1 MEQENILVKE
11 KIGKLILKFS
21 IPCIVS
27 MLVNSL
33 YNIVDQIF
41 IGQGVG
47 TLGNGA
53 TNVVFPLVM
62 IGLAF
67 SLMFGDGASAYLS
80 LKLGEKKK
88 KEAEDMEQE
97 LLQEIASYWG
107 TRAEGYSE
115 VNEKELAGS
124 QREAWLHVLEEQ
136 FPEKK
141 KEEMKILDIGTGPG
155 FFPMILSEAGYTVTA
170 VDYTEEM
177 LEKAKEN
184 LGKYTKYGLERV
196 TLQRMDAQNLEFAD
210 ETFDVVISR
219 NLTWNLEKPEQAYQE
234 WMRVLKPGGVL
245 LNFDANWY
253 GYLYDEEKKEAY
265 EADRKKVEEQQLDD
279 HYLCTD
285 IDRMENIARQVPL
298 SAMERPTWDTK
309 VLESLGVCSIQT
321 DSEIW
326 KRVWSEEERLNYAST
341 PMFLVRA
348 EKSAEQSFQL
358 GDVTVRRGE
367 KYQGD
372 ISFANGDIV
381 LPGTIIC
388 GKLPGKTMLITG
400 GVHSGEYV
408 GIQACVELGAEL
420 QPEKTVGTIVILKVL
435 NRPAFE
441 NRAGSLGLSDGKNL
455 NRVFPGN
462 PNGTEMERL
471 AWAITK
477 EVYPKVDYYIDL
489 HSGDDFEAL
498 TPYVYYAGKA
508 AQEVTEVSRKMA
520 EQVDVPYMV
529 RSMVSSGG
537 AYNYAASKGIA
548 SILLERGGMG
558 AWTSEEVNSDKRDVR
573 NILSSLDIYQI
584 RRDVR
589 NYVPMEVTDV
599 RYQAASEDGLWYPA
613 AKPGDMVA
621 EGALLGTIRDYNG
634 KLRETCRAE
643 YTGVVLYQTGS
654 LQVTEGG
661 PVVAYGRI
669 VREPEYDDRKEQ
681 IVHYWEKRS
690 ESFLEQRRSELANPI
705 AKRWMKEIEKQIP
718 AGRRLKILDVGC
730 GAGFFS
736 ILLAKEGHEVF
747 GIDLTPEMIENAI
760 QLAEEENADCCFQV
774 MDAENPMFADE
785 TFDVVISRNLTWT
798 LPNAEHAYGEWM
810 RVLKTGG
817 VLLNFDANYGKEDV
831 ADTKGLPEAH
841 AHFKV
846 GNEMLEECERI
857 KSQLPI
863 SRKNRPAYDVA
874 VLCENTAGEIR
885 IDTSLGKRI
894 YLEKDEFYNP
904 APMFSICAV
913 KQ

>member
-1 MEQENILVKE
+1 MK
-11 KIGKLILKFS
+11 
-21 IPCIVS
+21 
-27 MLVNSL
+27 
-33 YNIVDQIF
+33 
-41 IGQGVG
+41 
-47 TLGNGA
+47 
-53 TNVVFPLVM
+53 
-62 IGLAF
+62 
-67 SLMFGDGASAYLS
+67 
-80 LKLGEKKK
+80 
-88 KEAEDMEQE
+88 QE

-298 SAMERPTWDTK
+298 SAMERPAWDTK

-573 NILSSLDIYQI
+573 NILSSLGMYQI

-599 RYQAASEDGLWYPA
+599 CYQAASEDGLWYPA

-785 TFDVVISRNLTWT
+785 TFDVVISRNLTWA

-810 RVLKTGG
+810 RVLKTDG

>member
-1 MEQENILVKE
+1 MENGRAGKVK
-11 KIGKLILKFS
+11 
-21 IPCIVS
+21 
-27 MLVNSL
+27 
-33 YNIVDQIF
+33 
-41 IGQGVG
+41 
-47 TLGNGA
+47 
-53 TNVVFPLVM
+53 
-62 IGLAF
+62 
-67 SLMFGDGASAYLS
+67 
-80 LKLGEKKK
+80 KKK

-136 FPEKK
+136 FPE

-298 SAMERPTWDTK
+298 SAMERPAWDTK

-348 EKSAEQSFQL
+348 EKSAEQPFQL

-529 RSMVSSGG
+529 RSLVSSGG

-573 NILSSLDIYQI
+573 NILSSLDMYQI

-599 RYQAASEDGLWYPA
+599 CYQAASEDGLWYPA

>member
-1 MEQENILVKE
+1 MENGRAG
-11 KIGKLILKFS
+11 KIK
-21 IPCIVS
+21 
-27 MLVNSL
+27 
-33 YNIVDQIF
+33 
-41 IGQGVG
+41 
-47 TLGNGA
+47 
-53 TNVVFPLVM
+53 
-62 IGLAF
+62 
-67 SLMFGDGASAYLS
+67 
-80 LKLGEKKK
+80 KKK

-136 FPEKK
+136 FPE

-298 SAMERPTWDTK
+298 SAMERPAWDTK

-348 EKSAEQSFQL
+348 EKSEEQSFQL

-573 NILSSLDIYQI
+573 NILSSLDMYQI

-599 RYQAASEDGLWYPA
+599 CYQAASEDGLWYPA

>member
-1 MEQENILVKE
+1 MENGRAGKVK
-11 KIGKLILKFS
+11 
-21 IPCIVS
+21 
-27 MLVNSL
+27 
-33 YNIVDQIF
+33 
-41 IGQGVG
+41 
-47 TLGNGA
+47 
-53 TNVVFPLVM
+53 
-62 IGLAF
+62 
-67 SLMFGDGASAYLS
+67 
-80 LKLGEKKK
+80 KKK

-136 FPEKK
+136 FPE

-298 SAMERPTWDTK
+298 SAMERPAWDTK

-326 KRVWSEEERLNYAST
+326 KRVWSEKERLNYAST

-348 EKSAEQSFQL
+348 EKSAEQPFQL

-573 NILSSLDIYQI
+573 NILSSLDMYQI

-599 RYQAASEDGLWYPA
+599 CYQAASEDGLWYPA

-705 AKRWMKEIEKQIP
+705 AKRWMKEIEKQIL

>member
-1 MEQENILVKE
+1 MENGRAGKVK
-11 KIGKLILKFS
+11 
-21 IPCIVS
+21 
-27 MLVNSL
+27 
-33 YNIVDQIF
+33 
-41 IGQGVG
+41 
-47 TLGNGA
+47 
-53 TNVVFPLVM
+53 
-62 IGLAF
+62 
-67 SLMFGDGASAYLS
+67 
-80 LKLGEKKK
+80 KKK

-136 FPEKK
+136 FPE

-298 SAMERPTWDTK
+298 SAMERPAWDTK

-348 EKSAEQSFQL
+348 EKSAEQPFQL

-408 GIQACVELGAEL
+408 GIQACVELGAEI

-573 NILSSLDIYQI
+573 NILSSLDMYQI

-599 RYQAASEDGLWYPA
+599 CYQAASEDGLWYPA

>member
-1 MEQENILVKE
+1 MENDRAG
-11 KIGKLILKFS
+11 KIK
-21 IPCIVS
+21 
-27 MLVNSL
+27 
-33 YNIVDQIF
+33 
-41 IGQGVG
+41 
-47 TLGNGA
+47 
-53 TNVVFPLVM
+53 
-62 IGLAF
+62 
-67 SLMFGDGASAYLS
+67 
-80 LKLGEKKK
+80 KKK

-155 FFPMILSEAGYTVTA
+155 FFPMILSEAGYTVAA

-298 SAMERPTWDTK
+298 SAMERPAWDTK

-367 KYQGD
+367 KYQG
-372 ISFANGDIV
+372 V
-381 LPGTIIC
+381 
-388 GKLPGKTMLITG
+388 
-400 GVHSGEYV
+400 
-408 GIQACVELGAEL
+408 
-420 QPEKTVGTIVILKVL
+420 
-435 NRPAFE
+435 
-441 NRAGSLGLSDGKNL
+441 
-455 NRVFPGN
+455 
-462 PNGTEMERL
+462 
-471 AWAITK
+471 
-477 EVYPKVDYYIDL
+477 
-489 HSGDDFEAL
+489 
-498 TPYVYYAGKA
+498 
-508 AQEVTEVSRKMA
+508 
-520 EQVDVPYMV
+520 
-529 RSMVSSGG
+529 
-537 AYNYAASKGIA
+537 
-548 SILLERGGMG
+548 
-558 AWTSEEVNSDKRDVR
+558 
-573 NILSSLDIYQI
+573 
-584 RRDVR
+584 
-589 NYVPMEVTDV
+589 
-599 RYQAASEDGLWYPA
+599 SEDGLWYPA
-613 AKPGDMVA
+613 AKPGDM
-621 EGALLGTIRDYNG
+621 
-634 KLRETCRAE
+634 
-643 YTGVVLYQTGS
+643 
-654 LQVTEGG
+654 VTEGG

-810 RVLKTGG
+810 RVLKTDG

>member
-1 MEQENILVKE
+1 MENGRAGKVK
-11 KIGKLILKFS
+11 
-21 IPCIVS
+21 
-27 MLVNSL
+27 
-33 YNIVDQIF
+33 
-41 IGQGVG
+41 
-47 TLGNGA
+47 
-53 TNVVFPLVM
+53 
-62 IGLAF
+62 
-67 SLMFGDGASAYLS
+67 
-80 LKLGEKKK
+80 KKK

-298 SAMERPTWDTK
+298 SAMERPAWDTK

-358 GDVTVRRGE
+358 GDVTVRRSE

-573 NILSSLDIYQI
+573 NILSSLDMYQI

-599 RYQAASEDGLWYPA
+599 CYQAASEDGLWYPA

-634 KLRETCRAE
+634 KLRETCSAE

>member
-1 MEQENILVKE
+1 MENDRAGKVK
-11 KIGKLILKFS
+11 
-21 IPCIVS
+21 
-27 MLVNSL
+27 
-33 YNIVDQIF
+33 
-41 IGQGVG
+41 
-47 TLGNGA
+47 
-53 TNVVFPLVM
+53 
-62 IGLAF
+62 
-67 SLMFGDGASAYLS
+67 
-80 LKLGEKKK
+80 KKK

-155 FFPMILSEAGYTVTA
+155 FFPMILSEAGYTVAA

-298 SAMERPTWDTK
+298 SAMERPAWDTK

-348 EKSAEQSFQL
+348 EKSAEQPFQL

-367 KYQGD
+367 K
-372 ISFANGDIV
+372 
-381 LPGTIIC
+381 
-388 GKLPGKTMLITG
+388 
-400 GVHSGEYV
+400 
-408 GIQACVELGAEL
+408 
-420 QPEKTVGTIVILKVL
+420 
-435 NRPAFE
+435 
-441 NRAGSLGLSDGKNL
+441 
-455 NRVFPGN
+455 
-462 PNGTEMERL
+462 
-471 AWAITK
+471 
-477 EVYPKVDYYIDL
+477 
-489 HSGDDFEAL
+489 
-498 TPYVYYAGKA
+498 
-508 AQEVTEVSRKMA
+508 
-520 EQVDVPYMV
+520 
-529 RSMVSSGG
+529 
-537 AYNYAASKGIA
+537 
-548 SILLERGGMG
+548 
-558 AWTSEEVNSDKRDVR
+558 
-573 NILSSLDIYQI
+573 
-584 RRDVR
+584 
-589 NYVPMEVTDV
+589 
-599 RYQAASEDGLWYPA
+599 YQAASEDGLWYPA
-613 AKPGDMVA
+613 AKPGDM
-621 EGALLGTIRDYNG
+621 
-634 KLRETCRAE
+634 
-643 YTGVVLYQTGS
+643 
-654 LQVTEGG
+654 VTEGG

-894 YLEKDEFYNP
+894 YLEKDELYNP

>member
-1 MEQENILVKE
+1 MENGRAGKVK
-11 KIGKLILKFS
+11 
-21 IPCIVS
+21 
-27 MLVNSL
+27 
-33 YNIVDQIF
+33 
-41 IGQGVG
+41 
-47 TLGNGA
+47 
-53 TNVVFPLVM
+53 
-62 IGLAF
+62 
-67 SLMFGDGASAYLS
+67 
-80 LKLGEKKK
+80 KKK

-155 FFPMILSEAGYTVTA
+155 FFPMILSEAGYTVAA

-298 SAMERPTWDTK
+298 SAMERPAWDTK

-573 NILSSLDIYQI
+573 NILSSLDMYQI

-599 RYQAASEDGLWYPA
+599 CYQAASEDGLWYPA

-643 YTGVVLYQTGS
+643 YTGVVLYQTCS

-718 AGRRLKILDVGC
+718 VGRRLKILDVGC

-760 QLAEEENADCCFQV
+760 QLAEEENANCCFQV

>member
-1 MEQENILVKE
+1 MENGRAGKVK
-11 KIGKLILKFS
+11 
-21 IPCIVS
+21 
-27 MLVNSL
+27 
-33 YNIVDQIF
+33 
-41 IGQGVG
+41 
-47 TLGNGA
+47 
-53 TNVVFPLVM
+53 
-62 IGLAF
+62 
-67 SLMFGDGASAYLS
+67 
-80 LKLGEKKK
+80 KKK

-298 SAMERPTWDTK
+298 SAMERPAWDTK

-529 RSMVSSGG
+529 RSLVSSGG

-573 NILSSLDIYQI
+573 NILSSLDMYQI

-599 RYQAASEDGLWYPA
+599 CYQAASEDGLWYPA

>member
-1 MEQENILVKE
+1 MENGRAGKVK
-11 KIGKLILKFS
+11 
-21 IPCIVS
+21 
-27 MLVNSL
+27 
-33 YNIVDQIF
+33 
-41 IGQGVG
+41 
-47 TLGNGA
+47 
-53 TNVVFPLVM
+53 
-62 IGLAF
+62 
-67 SLMFGDGASAYLS
+67 
-80 LKLGEKKK
+80 KKK

-97 LLQEIASYWG
+97 LLQEIVSYWG
-107 TRAEGYSE
+107 NRAEGYSE

-298 SAMERPTWDTK
+298 SAMERPAWDTK

-599 RYQAASEDGLWYPA
+599 CYQAASEDGLWYPA

-817 VLLNFDANYGKEDV
+817 VLLNFDANYGKDD
-831 ADTKGLPEAH
+831 ASDAKDLPEQH

-857 KSQLPI
+857 KAQLPI

-874 VLCENTAGEIR
+874 VLCENTEGEIR

>member
-1 MEQENILVKE
+1 MK
-11 KIGKLILKFS
+11 
-21 IPCIVS
+21 
-27 MLVNSL
+27 
-33 YNIVDQIF
+33 
-41 IGQGVG
+41 
-47 TLGNGA
+47 
-53 TNVVFPLVM
+53 
-62 IGLAF
+62 
-67 SLMFGDGASAYLS
+67 
-80 LKLGEKKK
+80 
-88 KEAEDMEQE
+88 QE

-298 SAMERPTWDTK
+298 SAMERPAWDTK

-599 RYQAASEDGLWYPA
+599 CYQAASEDGLWYPA

-810 RVLKTGG
+810 RVLKTDG

>member
-1 MEQENILVKE
+1 MENDRAGKVK
-11 KIGKLILKFS
+11 
-21 IPCIVS
+21 
-27 MLVNSL
+27 
-33 YNIVDQIF
+33 
-41 IGQGVG
+41 
-47 TLGNGA
+47 
-53 TNVVFPLVM
+53 
-62 IGLAF
+62 
-67 SLMFGDGASAYLS
+67 
-80 LKLGEKKK
+80 KKK

-155 FFPMILSEAGYTVTA
+155 FFPMILSEAGYTVAA

-245 LNFDANWY
+245 LNFDADWY

-298 SAMERPTWDTK
+298 SAMERPAWDTK

-573 NILSSLDIYQI
+573 NILSSLDMYQI

-599 RYQAASEDGLWYPA
+599 CYQAASEDGLWYPA

-634 KLRETCRAE
+634 KLRETCSAE

>member
-1 MEQENILVKE
+1 MK
-11 KIGKLILKFS
+11 
-21 IPCIVS
+21 
-27 MLVNSL
+27 
-33 YNIVDQIF
+33 
-41 IGQGVG
+41 
-47 TLGNGA
+47 
-53 TNVVFPLVM
+53 
-62 IGLAF
+62 
-67 SLMFGDGASAYLS
+67 
-80 LKLGEKKK
+80 
-88 KEAEDMEQE
+88 QE

-136 FPEKK
+136 FPE

-298 SAMERPTWDTK
+298 SAMERPAWDTK

-348 EKSAEQSFQL
+348 EKSAEQPFQL

-573 NILSSLDIYQI
+573 NILSSLDMYQI

-599 RYQAASEDGLWYPA
+599 CYQAASEDGLWYPA

-810 RVLKTGG
+810 RVLKTDG

>member
-1 MEQENILVKE
+1 MENGRAGKVK
-11 KIGKLILKFS
+11 
-21 IPCIVS
+21 
-27 MLVNSL
+27 
-33 YNIVDQIF
+33 
-41 IGQGVG
+41 
-47 TLGNGA
+47 
-53 TNVVFPLVM
+53 
-62 IGLAF
+62 
-67 SLMFGDGASAYLS
+67 
-80 LKLGEKKK
+80 KKK

-298 SAMERPTWDTK
+298 SAMERPAWDTK
-309 VLESLGVCSIQT
+309 VLESLGVCSIQN

-348 EKSAEQSFQL
+348 EKSAEQPFQL

-573 NILSSLDIYQI
+573 NILSSLDMYQI

-599 RYQAASEDGLWYPA
+599 CYQAASEDGLWYPA

>member
-1 MEQENILVKE
+1 MENGRAGKVK
-11 KIGKLILKFS
+11 
-21 IPCIVS
+21 
-27 MLVNSL
+27 
-33 YNIVDQIF
+33 
-41 IGQGVG
+41 
-47 TLGNGA
+47 
-53 TNVVFPLVM
+53 
-62 IGLAF
+62 
-67 SLMFGDGASAYLS
+67 
-80 LKLGEKKK
+80 KKK

-97 LLQEIASYWG
+97 LLQEIVSYWG

-298 SAMERPTWDTK
+298 SAMERPAWDTK

-408 GIQACVELGAEL
+408 GIQTCVELGAEL

-573 NILSSLDIYQI
+573 NILSSLDMYQI

-599 RYQAASEDGLWYPA
+599 CYQAASEDGLWYPA

-760 QLAEEENADCCFQV
+760 QLAEEENADCRFQV

-857 KSQLPI
+857 KLQLPI

>member
-1 MEQENILVKE
+1 MENDRAG
-11 KIGKLILKFS
+11 KIK
-21 IPCIVS
+21 
-27 MLVNSL
+27 
-33 YNIVDQIF
+33 
-41 IGQGVG
+41 
-47 TLGNGA
+47 
-53 TNVVFPLVM
+53 
-62 IGLAF
+62 
-67 SLMFGDGASAYLS
+67 
-80 LKLGEKKK
+80 KKK

-155 FFPMILSEAGYTVTA
+155 FFPMILSEAGYTVAA

-298 SAMERPTWDTK
+298 SAMERPAWDTK

-348 EKSAEQSFQL
+348 EKSAEQPFQL

-599 RYQAASEDGLWYPA
+599 CYQAASEDGLWYPA

>member
-1 MEQENILVKE
+1 MENGRAGKVK
-11 KIGKLILKFS
+11 
-21 IPCIVS
+21 
-27 MLVNSL
+27 
-33 YNIVDQIF
+33 
-41 IGQGVG
+41 
-47 TLGNGA
+47 
-53 TNVVFPLVM
+53 
-62 IGLAF
+62 
-67 SLMFGDGASAYLS
+67 
-80 LKLGEKKK
+80 KKK

-298 SAMERPTWDTK
+298 SAMERPAWDTK

-599 RYQAASEDGLWYPA
+599 CYQAASEDGLWYPA

-736 ILLAKEGHEVF
+736 ILLAKEDHEVF

-857 KSQLPI
+857 KLQLPI

>member
-1 MEQENILVKE
+1 MENGRAGKVK
-11 KIGKLILKFS
+11 
-21 IPCIVS
+21 
-27 MLVNSL
+27 
-33 YNIVDQIF
+33 
-41 IGQGVG
+41 
-47 TLGNGA
+47 
-53 TNVVFPLVM
+53 
-62 IGLAF
+62 
-67 SLMFGDGASAYLS
+67 
-80 LKLGEKKK
+80 KKK

-155 FFPMILSEAGYTVTA
+155 FFPMILSEVGYTVTA

-498 TPYVYYAGKA
+498 TPYAYYAGKA

-573 NILSSLDIYQI
+573 NILSSFGMYQI

-613 AKPGDMVA
+613 AKPGNMVA

-857 KSQLPI
+857 KLQLPI

>member
-1 MEQENILVKE
+1 MENGRAGKVK
-11 KIGKLILKFS
+11 
-21 IPCIVS
+21 
-27 MLVNSL
+27 
-33 YNIVDQIF
+33 
-41 IGQGVG
+41 
-47 TLGNGA
+47 
-53 TNVVFPLVM
+53 
-62 IGLAF
+62 
-67 SLMFGDGASAYLS
+67 
-80 LKLGEKKK
+80 KKK

-298 SAMERPTWDTK
+298 SAMERPAWDTK

-372 ISFANGDIV
+372 IFFANGDIV

-573 NILSSLDIYQI
+573 NILSSLDMYQI

-599 RYQAASEDGLWYPA
+599 CYQAASEDGLWYPA
-613 AKPGDMVA
+613 AKPGNMVA

>member
-1 MEQENILVKE
+1 MENGRAGKVK
-11 KIGKLILKFS
+11 
-21 IPCIVS
+21 
-27 MLVNSL
+27 
-33 YNIVDQIF
+33 
-41 IGQGVG
+41 
-47 TLGNGA
+47 
-53 TNVVFPLVM
+53 
-62 IGLAF
+62 
-67 SLMFGDGASAYLS
+67 
-80 LKLGEKKK
+80 KKK

-298 SAMERPTWDTK
+298 SAMERPAWDTK

-348 EKSAEQSFQL
+348 EKSAEQSFHL

-372 ISFANGDIV
+372 IFFANGDIV

-599 RYQAASEDGLWYPA
+599 CYQAASEDGLWYPA

>member
-1 MEQENILVKE
+1 MENGRAGKVK
-11 KIGKLILKFS
+11 
-21 IPCIVS
+21 
-27 MLVNSL
+27 
-33 YNIVDQIF
+33 
-41 IGQGVG
+41 
-47 TLGNGA
+47 
-53 TNVVFPLVM
+53 
-62 IGLAF
+62 
-67 SLMFGDGASAYLS
+67 
-80 LKLGEKKK
+80 KKK

-155 FFPMILSEAGYTVTA
+155 FFPMILSEAGYTVAA

-298 SAMERPTWDTK
+298 SAMERPAWDTK
-309 VLESLGVCSIQT
+309 VLESLDVCSIQT

-573 NILSSLDIYQI
+573 NILSSLDMYQI

-599 RYQAASEDGLWYPA
+599 CYQAASEDGLWYPA
-613 AKPGDMVA
+613 AKPGNMVA

-760 QLAEEENADCCFQV
+760 QLAEEENADCCFRV

-857 KSQLPI
+857 KLQLPI

>member
-1 MEQENILVKE
+1 MENGRAGKVK
-11 KIGKLILKFS
+11 
-21 IPCIVS
+21 
-27 MLVNSL
+27 
-33 YNIVDQIF
+33 
-41 IGQGVG
+41 
-47 TLGNGA
+47 
-53 TNVVFPLVM
+53 
-62 IGLAF
+62 
-67 SLMFGDGASAYLS
+67 
-80 LKLGEKKK
+80 KKK

-298 SAMERPTWDTK
+298 SAMERPAWDTK
-309 VLESLGVCSIQT
+309 VLESIGVCSIQT

-599 RYQAASEDGLWYPA
+599 CYQAASEDGLWYPA

-817 VLLNFDANYGKEDV
+817 VLLNFDANYGKDD
-831 ADTKGLPEAH
+831 ASDTKDLPEQH

-857 KSQLPI
+857 KAQLPI

-874 VLCENTAGEIR
+874 VLCENTRGEIR
-885 IDTSLGKRI
+885 IDPDLGKRI

-904 APMFSICAV
+904 APMFLICAV
-913 KQ
+913 KK

>member
-1 MEQENILVKE
+1 MENGRAGKVK
-11 KIGKLILKFS
+11 
-21 IPCIVS
+21 
-27 MLVNSL
+27 
-33 YNIVDQIF
+33 
-41 IGQGVG
+41 
-47 TLGNGA
+47 
-53 TNVVFPLVM
+53 
-62 IGLAF
+62 
-67 SLMFGDGASAYLS
+67 
-80 LKLGEKKK
+80 KKK

-136 FPEKK
+136 FPE

-298 SAMERPTWDTK
+298 STMERPAWDTK

-348 EKSAEQSFQL
+348 EKSAEQPFQL

-573 NILSSLDIYQI
+573 NILSSLDMYQI

-599 RYQAASEDGLWYPA
+599 CYQAASEDGLWYPA

-643 YTGVVLYQTGS
+643 YTGVVLYQTCS

>member
-1 MEQENILVKE
+1 M
-11 KIGKLILKFS
+11 
-21 IPCIVS
+21 
-27 MLVNSL
+27 MLP
-33 YNIVDQIF
+33 QI
-41 IGQGVG
+41 
-47 TLGNGA
+47 
-53 TNVVFPLVM
+53 
-62 IGLAF
+62 
-67 SLMFGDGASAYLS
+67 
-80 LKLGEKKK
+80 EH
-88 KEAEDMEQE
+88 
-97 LLQEIASYWG
+97 YWTG
-107 TRAEGYSE
+107 RAKGYSE
-115 VNEKELAGS
+115 VNQHELATG
-124 QREAWLHVLEEQ
+124 QDRVWLGEIRKHLPKGENL
-136 FPEKK
+136 
-141 KEEMKILDIGTGPG
+141 KILDVGTGPG
-155 FFPMILSEAGYTVTA
+155 FFAILLARAGYDVTA
-170 VDYTEEM
+170 VDYTEAM
-177 LEKAKEN
+177 LAEAKKNAGEVAEKICF
-184 LGKYTKYGLERV
+184 
-196 TLQRMDAQNLEFAD
+196 QRMDAQKLDFPD
-210 ETFDVVISR
+210 GYFDVVISR

-298 SAMERPTWDTK
+298 SAMERPAWDTK

-358 GDVTVRRGE
+358 GDVSVRRGE

-573 NILSSLDIYQI
+573 NILSSLDMYQI

-599 RYQAASEDGLWYPA
+599 CYQAASEDGLWYPA
-613 AKPGDMVA
+613 AKPGNMVA

>member
-1 MEQENILVKE
+1 MENDRAG
-11 KIGKLILKFS
+11 KIK
-21 IPCIVS
+21 
-27 MLVNSL
+27 
-33 YNIVDQIF
+33 
-41 IGQGVG
+41 
-47 TLGNGA
+47 
-53 TNVVFPLVM
+53 
-62 IGLAF
+62 
-67 SLMFGDGASAYLS
+67 
-80 LKLGEKKK
+80 KKK

-155 FFPMILSEAGYTVTA
+155 FFPMILSEAGYTVAA

-298 SAMERPTWDTK
+298 SAMERPAWDTK

-348 EKSAEQSFQL
+348 EKSAEQPFQL

-462 PNGTEMERL
+462 PNGTEIERL

-477 EVYPKVDYYIDL
+477 EVYPKADYYIDL

-573 NILSSLDIYQI
+573 NILSSLDMYQI

-599 RYQAASEDGLWYPA
+599 CYQAASEDGLWYPA
-613 AKPGDMVA
+613 AKPGNMVA

>member
-1 MEQENILVKE
+1 MENGRAGKVK
-11 KIGKLILKFS
+11 
-21 IPCIVS
+21 
-27 MLVNSL
+27 
-33 YNIVDQIF
+33 
-41 IGQGVG
+41 
-47 TLGNGA
+47 
-53 TNVVFPLVM
+53 
-62 IGLAF
+62 
-67 SLMFGDGASAYLS
+67 
-80 LKLGEKKK
+80 KKK

-196 TLQRMDAQNLEFAD
+196 TLQRMDAQNLEFAN

-298 SAMERPTWDTK
+298 SAMERPAWDTK

-817 VLLNFDANYGKEDV
+817 VLLNFDANYGKDD
-831 ADTKGLPEAH
+831 ASDTKDLPEQH

-857 KSQLPI
+857 KAQLPI

>member
-1 MEQENILVKE
+1 MENDRAGKVK
-11 KIGKLILKFS
+11 
-21 IPCIVS
+21 
-27 MLVNSL
+27 
-33 YNIVDQIF
+33 
-41 IGQGVG
+41 
-47 TLGNGA
+47 
-53 TNVVFPLVM
+53 
-62 IGLAF
+62 
-67 SLMFGDGASAYLS
+67 
-80 LKLGEKKK
+80 KKK

-298 SAMERPTWDTK
+298 SAMERPAWDTK

-599 RYQAASEDGLWYPA
+599 CYQAASEDGLWYLA

-736 ILLAKEGHEVF
+736 ILLAKEGHEVL

>member
-1 MEQENILVKE
+1 
-11 KIGKLILKFS
+11 
-21 IPCIVS
+21 
-27 MLVNSL
+27 
-33 YNIVDQIF
+33 
-41 IGQGVG
+41 
-47 TLGNGA
+47 
-53 TNVVFPLVM
+53 
-62 IGLAF
+62 
-67 SLMFGDGASAYLS
+67 
-80 LKLGEKKK
+80 
-88 KEAEDMEQE
+88 MEQE

-298 SAMERPTWDTK
+298 SAMERPAWDTK
-309 VLESLGVCSIQT
+309 VLESLGICSIQT

-420 QPEKTVGTIVILKVL
+420 QLEKTVGTIVILKVL

-441 NRAGSLGLSDGKNL
+441 NRAGSLGLFDGKNL

-529 RSMVSSGG
+529 RSLVSSGG

-573 NILSSLDIYQI
+573 NILSSLGMYQI

-599 RYQAASEDGLWYPA
+599 CYQAASEDGLWYPA

-718 AGRRLKILDVGC
+718 VGRRLKILDVGC

>member
-1 MEQENILVKE
+1 MENGRTGKVK
-11 KIGKLILKFS
+11 
-21 IPCIVS
+21 
-27 MLVNSL
+27 
-33 YNIVDQIF
+33 
-41 IGQGVG
+41 
-47 TLGNGA
+47 
-53 TNVVFPLVM
+53 
-62 IGLAF
+62 
-67 SLMFGDGASAYLS
+67 
-80 LKLGEKKK
+80 KKK

-97 LLQEIASYWG
+97 LLQEIVSYWG

-298 SAMERPTWDTK
+298 SAMERPAWDTK

-573 NILSSLDIYQI
+573 NILSSLDMYQI

-599 RYQAASEDGLWYPA
+599 CYQAASEDGLWYPA

-736 ILLAKEGHEVF
+736 ILLAKEDHEVF

>member
-1 MEQENILVKE
+1 MENGRAGKVK
-11 KIGKLILKFS
+11 
-21 IPCIVS
+21 
-27 MLVNSL
+27 
-33 YNIVDQIF
+33 
-41 IGQGVG
+41 
-47 TLGNGA
+47 
-53 TNVVFPLVM
+53 
-62 IGLAF
+62 
-67 SLMFGDGASAYLS
+67 
-80 LKLGEKKK
+80 KKK

-298 SAMERPTWDTK
+298 SAMERPAWDTK
-309 VLESLGVCSIQT
+309 LLESLGVCSIQT

-573 NILSSLDIYQI
+573 NILSSLDMYQI

-599 RYQAASEDGLWYPA
+599 CYQAASEDGLWYPA
-613 AKPGDMVA
+613 AKPGNMVA

>member
-1 MEQENILVKE
+1 MENGRAGKVK
-11 KIGKLILKFS
+11 
-21 IPCIVS
+21 
-27 MLVNSL
+27 
-33 YNIVDQIF
+33 
-41 IGQGVG
+41 
-47 TLGNGA
+47 
-53 TNVVFPLVM
+53 
-62 IGLAF
+62 
-67 SLMFGDGASAYLS
+67 
-80 LKLGEKKK
+80 KKK

-141 KEEMKILDIGTGPG
+141 KEEMKILDIGAGPG

-298 SAMERPTWDTK
+298 SAMERPAWDTK

-348 EKSAEQSFQL
+348 EKSAEQPFQL

-508 AQEVTEVSRKMA
+508 AQEVTEISRKMA

-599 RYQAASEDGLWYPA
+599 CYQAASEDGLWYPA

-736 ILLAKEGHEVF
+736 ILLAKEDHEVF

>member
-1 MEQENILVKE
+1 MENDRAG
-11 KIGKLILKFS
+11 KIK
-21 IPCIVS
+21 
-27 MLVNSL
+27 
-33 YNIVDQIF
+33 
-41 IGQGVG
+41 
-47 TLGNGA
+47 
-53 TNVVFPLVM
+53 
-62 IGLAF
+62 
-67 SLMFGDGASAYLS
+67 
-80 LKLGEKKK
+80 KKK

-155 FFPMILSEAGYTVTA
+155 FFPMILSEAGYTVAA

-298 SAMERPTWDTK
+298 SAMERPAWDTK

-573 NILSSLDIYQI
+573 NILSSLDMYQI

-599 RYQAASEDGLWYPA
+599 CYQAASEDGLWYPA
-613 AKPGDMVA
+613 AKPGNMVA

>member
-1 MEQENILVKE
+1 MENGRAGKVK
-11 KIGKLILKFS
+11 
-21 IPCIVS
+21 
-27 MLVNSL
+27 
-33 YNIVDQIF
+33 
-41 IGQGVG
+41 
-47 TLGNGA
+47 
-53 TNVVFPLVM
+53 
-62 IGLAF
+62 
-67 SLMFGDGASAYLS
+67 
-80 LKLGEKKK
+80 KKK

-136 FPEKK
+136 FPE

-573 NILSSLDIYQI
+573 NILSSLDMYQI

-599 RYQAASEDGLWYPA
+599 CYQAASEDGLWYPA
-613 AKPGDMVA
+613 VKPGDMVA

>member
-1 MEQENILVKE
+1 MENGRAGKVK
-11 KIGKLILKFS
+11 
-21 IPCIVS
+21 
-27 MLVNSL
+27 
-33 YNIVDQIF
+33 
-41 IGQGVG
+41 
-47 TLGNGA
+47 
-53 TNVVFPLVM
+53 
-62 IGLAF
+62 
-67 SLMFGDGASAYLS
+67 
-80 LKLGEKKK
+80 KKK

-155 FFPMILSEAGYTVTA
+155 FFPMILSEVGYTVTA

-498 TPYVYYAGKA
+498 TPYAYYAGKA

-573 NILSSLDIYQI
+573 NILSSLDMYQI

-599 RYQAASEDGLWYPA
+599 CYQAASEDGLWYPA

-857 KSQLPI
+857 KLQLPI

>member
-1 MEQENILVKE
+1 MENDRAG
-11 KIGKLILKFS
+11 KIK
-21 IPCIVS
+21 
-27 MLVNSL
+27 
-33 YNIVDQIF
+33 
-41 IGQGVG
+41 
-47 TLGNGA
+47 
-53 TNVVFPLVM
+53 
-62 IGLAF
+62 
-67 SLMFGDGASAYLS
+67 
-80 LKLGEKKK
+80 KKK

-155 FFPMILSEAGYTVTA
+155 FFPMILSEAGYTVAA

-298 SAMERPTWDTK
+298 STMERPAWDTK

-367 KYQGD
+367 KYQG
-372 ISFANGDIV
+372 V
-381 LPGTIIC
+381 
-388 GKLPGKTMLITG
+388 
-400 GVHSGEYV
+400 
-408 GIQACVELGAEL
+408 
-420 QPEKTVGTIVILKVL
+420 
-435 NRPAFE
+435 
-441 NRAGSLGLSDGKNL
+441 
-455 NRVFPGN
+455 
-462 PNGTEMERL
+462 
-471 AWAITK
+471 
-477 EVYPKVDYYIDL
+477 
-489 HSGDDFEAL
+489 
-498 TPYVYYAGKA
+498 
-508 AQEVTEVSRKMA
+508 
-520 EQVDVPYMV
+520 
-529 RSMVSSGG
+529 
-537 AYNYAASKGIA
+537 
-548 SILLERGGMG
+548 
-558 AWTSEEVNSDKRDVR
+558 
-573 NILSSLDIYQI
+573 
-584 RRDVR
+584 
-589 NYVPMEVTDV
+589 
-599 RYQAASEDGLWYPA
+599 SEDGLWYPA
-613 AKPGDMVA
+613 AKPGDM
-621 EGALLGTIRDYNG
+621 
-634 KLRETCRAE
+634 
-643 YTGVVLYQTGS
+643 
-654 LQVTEGG
+654 VTEGG